1 MAIGAKDVMTLRQ
14 KTGLGMMEC
23 KQALEETQG
32 DINQAVDLLR
42 KRGLAKM
49 DTRTDRASA
58 EGRLAA
64 AGMPDKTKAAI
75 VEVNS
80 ETDFTANTDAFK
92 TMVAKVAAEALKQP
106 AGVVTKND
114 AMQAAID
121 DVRITTKENIQFGRG
136 HVLGGPSSI
145 VGKYIHFTGKSGA
158 MVELEVDAASRGA
171 VTDELL
177 ADLCMHVTAISP
189 SPLGVRPEDID
200 AGVIAK
206 EREIAKAQAIASG
219 KPPQIAEKM
228 VEGKIRKFYEERA
241 LLLQPFVKDDKKQI
255 KSLLPKGVTLKS
267 FIRMQVGG

>member
-23 KQALEETQG
+23 KQALEETG
-32 DINQAVDLLR
+32 GNIDQAVDLLR

-64 AGMPDKTKAAI
+64 AVSADKTKGSI

-92 TMVAKVAAEALKQP
+92 TMVGKVAAEALKGP
-106 AGVVTKND
+106 AGDVARND
-114 AMQAAID
+114 AMQAAVD
-121 DVRITTKENIQFGRG
+121 DVRLTTKENIQFGRG
-136 HVLGGPSSI
+136 KVVGGAGSV

-158 MVELEVDAASRGA
+158 LVELAVEPAARGA

-189 SPLGVRPEDID
+189 SALGVRPEDID
-200 AGVIAK
+200 PDVVAK
-206 EREIAKAQAIASG
+206 EREIAKAQALASG

-241 LLLQPFVKDDKKQI
+241 LLLQPFVKDDKKQV
-255 KSLLPKGVTLKS
+255 KALLPKGVTIKS
-267 FIRMQVGG
+267 FVRMQIGG